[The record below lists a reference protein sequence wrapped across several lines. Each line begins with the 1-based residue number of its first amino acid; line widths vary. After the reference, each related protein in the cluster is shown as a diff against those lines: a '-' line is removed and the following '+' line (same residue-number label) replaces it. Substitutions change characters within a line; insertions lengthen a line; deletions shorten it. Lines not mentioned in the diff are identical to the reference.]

1 MELFRYLKVAQL
13 EQNAITGWQKN
24 EEMGVFEMPGPVFC
38 RKRAGYYLSIN
49 TFLQLL
55 GWGMPTMLM
64 LAKGN
69 HVATVQHPQSLGEV
83 VMSFKSAFQHIKS
96 EIVFYYNLA
105 KDTEGASGIE
115 YAIIAGMAAVALA
128 AFMDPI
134 SKAITKVFTS
144 ITALF
149 PAS

>member
-38 RKRAGYYLSIN
+38 RKRVGYYLSIN

-115 YAIIAGMAAVALA
+115 YAIIAGLAAVAVGV
-128 AFMDPI
+128 FMG
-134 SKAITKVFTS
+134 SITSAFTS
-144 ITALF
+144 LTASIKAVL
-149 PAS
+149 PGP